1 MQPDHLI
8 LIGDFAPLTLSMLA
22 DINHAAGLSKT
33 LHIII
38 QTPNHVPLPCGR
50 TPTLADAVR
59 WVQMACQSFGF
70 IKIHTFGS
78 LALPDMSFDYRNN
91 TQLTKHQFLAICQ
104 ALNITAHTTMLG
116 IKSSHKDTLHP
127 FELALPKHDH
137 ASNYDDELVQNNPL
151 AYFHQLSAV
160 CRYFYTQTVCIVG
173 GESSGKTTLVQK
185 LANYYGASIAPEM
198 GRLYTHSHLGGS
210 ELALQYSDY
219 ASIAINHAN
228 AIETARTTASSAVT
242 LVDTDFATTQAFC
255 EIYEGQT
262 HPLVA
267 EFAKQMRLDFTIY
280 LDNNVAWVADG
291 MRRLGDD
298 HQRSLFANKLLE
310 ILARYDISYHI
321 INDTDYHKRYLQ
333 ALSLIDNHIFN
344 HFTKIHD
351 N

>member
-1 MQPDHLI
+1 M
-8 LIGDFAPLTLSMLA
+8 
-22 DINHAAGLSKT
+22 
-33 LHIII
+33 
-38 QTPNHVPLPCGR
+38 
-50 TPTLADAVR
+50 
-59 WVQMACQSFGF
+59 
-70 IKIHTFGS
+70 
-78 LALPDMSFDYRNN
+78 
-91 TQLTKHQFLAICQ
+91 
-104 ALNITAHTTMLG
+104 
-116 IKSSHKDTLHP
+116 
-127 FELALPKHDH
+127 
-137 ASNYDDELVQNNPL
+137 
-151 AYFHQLSAV
+151 
-160 CRYFYTQTVCIVG
+160 
-173 GESSGKTTLVQK
+173 QK
-185 LANYYGASIAPEM
+185 LANDYGASIAPEM

-242 LVDTDFATTQAFC
+242 LIDTDFATTQAFC
-255 EIYEGQT
+255 EIYEGRT

-267 EFAKQMRLDFTIY
+267 EFAKQMQLDFTIY